1 MQLNTYLNYP
11 GTCAQAF
18 RYYEQHLGAQITMM
32 MTHGQMPGGGAP
44 PEMAD
49 AVLHARIRIG
59 GVEVFA
65 SDVAGEKCEPVRSSY
80 LALNVTGSEEA
91 DRVYAALA
99 DGGETFMPPQETF
112 FAHKYAVLRDR
123 FGVLWMIVYAKP
135 MGAPPA

>member
-1 MQLNTYLNYP
+1 MKLNTYLNYA
-11 GTCAQAF
+11 GNCAQAF
-18 RYYEQHLGAQITMM
+18 QYYEQHLGAKITMM
-32 MTHGQMPGGGAP
+32 MKFGQMPGSGAP

-49 AVLHARIRIG
+49 AVLHARILIG

-65 SDVAGEKCEPVRSSY
+65 SDVMGEKCEPVRSSY
-80 LALNVTGSEEA
+80 LALNVHSDEEA
-91 DRVYAALA
+91 DRVYKALS
-99 DGGETFMPPQETF
+99 DGGETFMAPQETF